1 MYIYCFSINI
11 CYFCGIIL
19 TLNVMSKRNNF
30 VFKALHIVAW
40 IIFVGLCIEAGGLI
54 VNFIFSLFKPEF
66 VQNLYQKL
74 DLSELYNRSKYAY
87 FGMYSFILV
96 ISILKAYLFYVVILL
111 LSKLNLL
118 KPFNSYVANQITK
131 ISYYTF
137 SIGILS
143 HLARQ
148 TAQNLQHHGYDIDNL
163 NQFWP
168 DSQAFILMAAV
179 IYVIATIFSRGVE
192 IQNENDLTV

>member
-1 MYIYCFSINI
+1 
-11 CYFCGIIL
+11 
-19 TLNVMSKRNNF
+19 MSKRDNF

-54 VNFIFSLFKPEF
+54 VNFIFSLYKPEI

-74 DLSELYNRSKYAY
+74 DLSELYNRSKLAF
-87 FGMYSFILV
+87 FGMYGFILV
-96 ISILKAYLFYVVILL
+96 ISILKAYLFYLVIRLI
-111 LSKLNLL
+111 SKLNLL
-118 KPFNSYVANQITK
+118 KPFNSNVADQITK
-131 ISYYTF
+131 ISYFTF
-137 SIGILS
+137 AIGILS
-143 HLARQ
+143 NLARQ
-148 TAQNLQHHGYDIDNL
+148 IAQNLLNLGYDIDKL

-179 IYVIATIFSRGVE
+179 IYVIATIFTRGVE